1 MEQNFKQKLEGIKC
15 FAFDMDGVL
24 TNGQLHITDEGKLL
38 RSMNIKDG
46 FAMQLAIKKGLEI
59 IVISG
64 SSSDGSSIRLNKL
77 GIENVFF
84 RVESK
89 FEILASFLLRK
100 NIHWNEVLCMG
111 DDVPDKEILKSSGIA
126 TCPADAMDE
135 IKDMCIYVSTRKGGL
150 GCVRDVIEQVMR
162 VQNKWN

>member
-1 MEQNFKQKLEGIKC
+1 MEQNFKQKLNSIRC

-24 TNGQLHITDEGKLL
+24 TNGQLHITDDGKLL
-38 RSMNIKDG
+38 RSMSIKDG
-46 FAMQLAIKKGLEI
+46 FAMQHALKKGYEI

-64 SSSDGSSIRLNKL
+64 SSSDGSSVRLHKL
-77 GIENVFF
+77 GVDNVFF
-84 RVESK
+84 RAENK

-100 NIHWNEVLCMG
+100 NIKWDEVLCMG
-111 DDVPDKEILKSSGIA
+111 DDVPDREILKSSGIA

-135 IKDMCIYVSTRKGGL
+135 IKEVCIYVSQKKGGL

-162 VQNKWN
+162 LQNKWN